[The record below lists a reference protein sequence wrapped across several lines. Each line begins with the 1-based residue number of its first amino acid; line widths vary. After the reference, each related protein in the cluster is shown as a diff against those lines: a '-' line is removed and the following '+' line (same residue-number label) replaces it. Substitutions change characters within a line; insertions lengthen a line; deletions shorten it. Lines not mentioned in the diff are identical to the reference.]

1 MQLIFESS
9 VFEYLEDFGMGI
21 FDAVFG
27 AVWYW
32 FVKYGIAVNIEDN
45 KEAIV
50 AADAWYDE

>member
-32 FVKYGIAVNIEDN
+32 FVTYGIAVNIEDN